1 MWSRQDS
8 RLTKLYALLESG
20 REAQA
25 LAVLEQLAPNAEQYL
40 PDLNLRLASLCTLFE
55 DKGVKLA
62 KTYLKQVRSG
72 TDAFRQPLFITL
84 NAELM
89 ASQGDLDKPLKKAL
103 ERALNSANSLTRY
116 HGARAQF
123 FCKDARGAQQTLQA
137 LNPAKLPVHLQ
148 WRYWNFMGELLICRK
163 QMMRAVKAYQKSLD
177 IAPEPQKPLQT
188 FSIAEVW
195 LHVSRPDEALD
206 ILGDEV
212 PPVLE
217 LAETVR
223 GFYLLGVTH
232 RQLGH
237 LTDALAHF
245 QRAQALAQEAGESP
259 FELLQESARL
269 HVALGNMDKALD
281 TYQDALE
288 SVPARNRVHLQHE
301 YARALKDFGRFDTA
315 ELALRDVLAEA
326 RYPRRAEASAE
337 LAEVSYFLGKFNRV
351 KPLAEYAI
359 KGGVVGSACLSMGRV
374 ALEYF
379 HLDEAESWLEQ
390 AASASEKGDSLWLS
404 AQLLL
409 AETFA
414 HKADEF
420 PERLK
425 DYAERALA
433 YLPEQDPWIS
443 TLEGYIDRA
452 NEILA
457 GQPRMV
463 N

>member
-8 RLTKLYALLESG
+8 RLTKLYGLLESG
-20 REAQA
+20 RDAEA
-25 LAVLEQLAPNAEQYL
+25 LAYLEELAPNVEQHL

-55 DKGVKLA
+55 DKSVDLA

-89 ASQGDLDKPLKKAL
+89 AAQGDLSKPLKRAL
-103 ERALNSANSLTRY
+103 EQALNSTNPLTRY

-137 LNPAKLPVHLQ
+137 VNPAKLPTHLR
-148 WRYWNFMGELLICRK
+148 WRYWAFMGELLVCRK
-163 QMMRAVKAYQKSLD
+163 QMMRAVKAYQKSLGS
-177 IAPEPQKPLQT
+177 APEPQKSLQR

-195 LHVSRPDEALD
+195 LHVSRPDEALS
-206 ILGDEV
+206 ILANEA
-212 PPVLE
+212 PSVLE
-217 LAETVR
+217 LAQSVR
-223 GFYLLGVTH
+223 GFYLLGVAH

-237 LTDALAHF
+237 LTDALAHL
-245 QRAQALAQEAGESP
+245 QRAQTLAQEVGESP
-259 FELLQESARL
+259 FELLQELARL
-269 HVALGNMDKALD
+269 YVALGNTDKALD

-288 SVPARNRVHLQHE
+288 RVPALNRVHLQHE
-301 YARALKDFGRFDTA
+301 YARALKEFGRFDTA

-326 RYPRRAEASAE
+326 RYPKRAQASAE

-359 KGGVVGSACLSMGRV
+359 KGGVIGPACLSLGRV

-414 HKADEF
+414 HKADD

-433 YLPEQDPWIS
+433 YLPEQDPWKA
-443 TLEGYIDRA
+443 TLEGYVERA

-457 GQPRMV
+457 DQPRIV